1 MLRKLSGRVSDH
13 WASSTQAQRS
23 WLHVVDTDRAPLL
36 IALIVCTAFGL
47 LSIALG
53 PDNNWDLR
61 FYHLYAPWAYIHGRY
76 LYDIA
81 PAQYQGFFNPTSDL
95 LFYALASSP
104 LNATPRLLSFIMGAV
119 HGINAVIVL
128 AIAYYVLRPLA
139 VSERLALRAI
149 ALLIGTTGAGF
160 ISLLGVTT
168 NDLINS
174 IFVNGSLLALLRLG
188 ASNGLPDWHRFAW
201 PGLLAGI
208 GVGLKYTAVIFM
220 PGLGLIALIITIQRR
235 SMAGIVV
242 FGVGT
247 CLGFIAVAGHHML
260 TLWQLFG
267 NPVFPL
273 LNDIFQSPY
282 YEAKS
287 LLSDHRFRPRGFLQ
301 VIAYPFYWAKTNNY
315 LVSELP
321 FRDWRGA
328 IAYIAIVISWSA
340 FIVRYIRGVRT
351 NAVAETKGLGL
362 IFLFVVTSF
371 ATWELSFG
379 IYRYAVSLEMLTGVV
394 TMGTLIRLLP
404 EGRPRIAI
412 ASLAL
417 IGTLSTTIY
426 LDWGRGEHPSAGIR
440 PARYEA
446 KYIDIQVPPLPAK
459 SIVLIAT
466 GDPASYFIPFSE
478 PSAQFIGIENN
489 FLELSQN
496 NKFVEE
502 INRLMRSPGRPK
514 FILSVGDFESD
525 KLNKILH
532 HFDLRLTG
540 APCQAIRSNL
550 EEETL
555 SLCEVGS

>member
-1 MLRKLSGRVSDH
+1 MLRKLTNIVSDH
-13 WASSTQAQRS
+13 WAISTQAQRS
-23 WLHVVDTDRAPLL
+23 WLNALDTDRPSLL
-36 IALIVCTAFGL
+36 IALAVCTAFGL
-47 LSIALG
+47 LSVALG

-61 FYHLYAPWAYIHGRY
+61 FYHLYAPWAYIHNRY

-95 LFYALASSP
+95 FFYALASSP

-119 HGINAVIVL
+119 HGINAIIVL

-139 VSERLALRAI
+139 VCERLALRGI
-149 ALLIGTTGAGF
+149 ALLIGTSGAGF
-160 ISLLGVTT
+160 ISLVGVTT
-168 NDLINS
+168 NDLTNS
-174 IFVNGSLLALLRLG
+174 IFVSGALLGLLRLG
-188 ASNGLPDWHRFAW
+188 SSNGLPEEWHRFAW
-201 PGLLAGI
+201 PGLLAGF

-220 PGLGLIALIITIQRR
+220 PGLGLIALITAIQRR
-235 SMAGIVV
+235 NMAGIVA
-242 FGVGT
+242 FGGGT
-247 CLGFIAVAGHHML
+247 ALGFTAVAGHHML

-282 YEAKS
+282 YEAIS
-287 LLSDHRFRPRGFLQ
+287 LSDDRFRPREFLQ
-301 VIAYPFYWAKTNNY
+301 IIAYPFYWAKTNVY
-315 LVSELP
+315 IVSELP

-328 IAYIAIVISWSA
+328 IAYIAIVISSSA
-340 FIVRYIRGVRT
+340 LIVRFVRGVRRH
-351 NAVAETKGLGL
+351 AVAETKGLGL

-371 ATWELSFG
+371 SVWELSFG
-379 IYRYAVSLEMLTGVV
+379 IYRYAVLLEMLTGIV

-404 EGRPRIAI
+404 GGRPRIAI
-412 ASLAL
+412 AILAL
-417 IGTLSTTIY
+417 IAALSTTIY

-440 PARYEA
+440 PARYEG
-446 KYIDIQVPPLPAK
+446 KYIDIQVPPLPAN

-466 GDPASYFIPFSE
+466 GDPVSYFIPFSE
-478 PSAQFIGIENN
+478 PSAQFVGIENN

-514 FILSVGDFESD
+514 FILSVGDLDVD
-525 KLNKILH
+525 KLDRILQY
-532 HFDLRLTG
+532 FDLRLIRV
-540 APCQAIRSNL
+540 PCQAIRSNL
-550 EEETL
+550 EEEAL

>member
-220 PGLGLIALIITIQRR
+220 PGLGLIALVITIQRR

-247 CLGFIAVAGHHML
+247 GLGFIAVAGHHML

-287 LLSDHRFRPRGFLQ
+287 LLSDHRFRPRDFLQ

-412 ASLAL
+412 AILAL

-459 SIVLIAT
+459 SIVLVAT

-525 KLNKILH
+525 KLNKILQ